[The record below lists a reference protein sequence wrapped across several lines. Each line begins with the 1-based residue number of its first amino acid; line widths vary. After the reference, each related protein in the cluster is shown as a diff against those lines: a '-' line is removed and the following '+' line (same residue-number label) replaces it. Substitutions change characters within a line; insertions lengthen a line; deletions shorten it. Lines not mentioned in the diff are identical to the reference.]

1 MKALLDDGDVPLDG
15 FLCPGHVSVI
25 IGSDA
30 YQPVVEKYHVPCV
43 VAGFEPVDVMSAL
56 IALLKQ
62 VCDGEAK
69 VENPYAVAVKPQ
81 GNETALRLLD
91 RVFVVSDAPWRAL
104 GVIKQSGLELRP
116 EYKSYDALER
126 FGIVLEEDQDP
137 EGCRCGEVIQGK
149 VTPEECSLF
158 GTVCTPTAPV
168 GPCMVSSEG
177 TCSAWFKYG
186 SK

>member
-1 MKALLDDGDVPLDG
+1 LL
-15 FLCPGHVSVI
+15 
-25 IGSDA
+25 
-30 YQPVVEKYHVPCV
+30 
-43 VAGFEPVDVMSAL
+43 
-56 IALLKQ
+56 ALLKQ
-62 VCDGEAK
+62 VRDGETK
-69 VENPYAVAVKPQ
+69 VENPYSVAVKPQ

-104 GVIKQSGLELRP
+104 GVIEQSGLELRP

-126 FGIVLEEDQDP
+126 FGIMLEEDQDP
-137 EGCRCGEVIQGK
+137 EDCRCGEVIQGR
-149 VTPEECSLF
+149 VTPEECKLF

-186 SK
+186 R